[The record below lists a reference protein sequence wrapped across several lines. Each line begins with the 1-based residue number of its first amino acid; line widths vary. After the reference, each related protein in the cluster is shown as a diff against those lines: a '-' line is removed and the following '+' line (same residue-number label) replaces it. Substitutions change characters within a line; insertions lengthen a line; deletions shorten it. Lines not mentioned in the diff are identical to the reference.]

1 MSAAAAICCTA
12 QGYYQGQVKAAQPQP
27 STQTAACWATLTPR
41 LLRAVGVSQGIQPG
55 VSACTSALHGRWLSR
70 CVLTGQGTAAL
81 RRRQGEDQR

>member
-41 LLRAVGVSQGIQPG
+41 LLRAVGVSQGIQP
-55 VSACTSALHGRWLSR
+55 VDALH
-70 CVLTGQGTAAL
+70 CHFFN
-81 RRRQGEDQR
+81 